1 MRAVALGDFNL
12 IPGSGEY
19 AALGHGVDEGPTCDG
34 FRGNVRLDYAFVT
47 PDLTG
52 ALRAISVDT
61 EAQGSD
67 HQPIRIEIEL

>member
-1 MRAVALGDFNL
+1 MGA
-12 IPGSGEY
+12 
-19 AALGHGVDEGPTCDG
+19 GPTCDG

-47 PDLTG
+47 PDLAG
-52 ALRAISVDT
+52 ALRAMSVDH